1 MAKELVLTMWLHD
14 DTNVNEITDAL
25 NEVLRD
31 PCIYPLIDDI
41 DDELGNVV
49 IEKVACNLGE
59 DCESCQ

>member
-41 DDELGNVV
+41 DDEGWSYWN
-49 IEKVACNLGE
+49 A
-59 DCESCQ
+59 